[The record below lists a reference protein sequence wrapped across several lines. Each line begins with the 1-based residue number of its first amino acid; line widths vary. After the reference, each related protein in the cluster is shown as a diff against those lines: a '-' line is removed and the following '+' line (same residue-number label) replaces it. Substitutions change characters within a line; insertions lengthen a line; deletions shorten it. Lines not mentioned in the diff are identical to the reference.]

1 MKSVMNLYFHYMA
14 ILMYFRLQTYNTLF
28 LKTRIKLERIETTM
42 NFIRKL
48 RDINFIVDT
57 ENIY

>member
-1 MKSVMNLYFHYMA
+1 MA

-28 LKTRIKLERIETTM
+28 LKTRIKLEWIETTM

-48 RDINFIVDT
+48 RDINFMVDT